1 MDDITALAAFIDRV
15 RTDEDLRRRVDEA
28 ERAVAGDIRQ
38 HSDTITRIAADAG
51 YDISGW
57 NSRPAAQ
64 YTREELEA
72 GDSCTLTCC
81 VGLTSTT

>member
-1 MDDITALAAFIDRV
+1 MDDISALAEFIERM
-15 RTDEDLRRRVDEA
+15 RTDEDLRRRMDEA
-28 ERAVAGDIRQ
+28 EQAVARDIK
-38 HSDTITRIAADAG
+38 HHTETITRIAADAG
-51 YDISGW
+51 YDISNW
-57 NSRPAAQ
+57 NNRPEAL